1 MTARTMAARLI
12 MAIAALAASGL
23 AGLAQTVPTPPN
35 ARTPAFEVT
44 SVKRNV
50 TPDDPSFIAS
60 QPGRFVATGMPIAAV
75 ITHAYGLRPVQ
86 LIGVPKWVEVDEFD
100 VVGKVPDGTPAGEI
114 TAMLRRLLSD
124 RFNLRAH
131 IEQKEMPVYS
141 LVADRANGSS
151 KLPAASTNCDAAQA
165 GAPDPP
171 DGDGKLTED
180 SAGSQQCREQ
190 MRASFKSG
198 RLLLTMV
205 KPGTTMP
212 ALARTL
218 SGYVDRIV
226 LDRTSLSGSFDVS
239 LEFDVNKKIA
249 DDASRG
255 DALPAESG
263 PSLFTALQEQLGL
276 RLRPERGKVDVLVID
291 RIDQPAPD

>member
-1 MTARTMAARLI
+1 
-12 MAIAALAASGL
+12 
-23 AGLAQTVPTPPN
+23 
-35 ARTPAFEVT
+35 
-44 SVKRNV
+44 
-50 TPDDPSFIAS
+50 
-60 QPGRFVATGMPIAAV
+60 
-75 ITHAYGLRPVQ
+75 
-86 LIGVPKWVEVDEFD
+86 
-100 VVGKVPDGTPAGEI
+100 
-114 TAMLRRLLSD
+114 
-124 RFNLRAH
+124 
-131 IEQKEMPVYS
+131 
-141 LVADRANGSS
+141 
-151 KLPAASTNCDAAQA
+151 
-165 GAPDPP
+165 
-171 DGDGKLTED
+171 
-180 SAGSQQCREQ
+180 
-190 MRASFKSG
+190 
-198 RLLLTMV
+198 
-205 KPGTTMP
+205 MP